1 LTQKNYIR
9 SYSVAPVVGR
19 SGGLL
24 RAESVLVAALVLE
37 MEMLGPEACLRMMA
51 VETNAAH
58 LMSLETSST
67 AEEACGRLQSTAVER
82 RVAAGGVLPSDP
94 IHTVAARTLVSD
106 VMLATKS
113 MAEEACGFLQPLDRF
128 PLSTTLVS
136 HWMYVEVVA
145 ASLATESS
153 FVTGFLGMPL
163 SDRFRTWCWL

>member
-1 LTQKNYIR
+1 M
-9 SYSVAPVVGR
+9 PVDRDYQSDRDTHPV
-19 SGGLL
+19 SHL
-24 RAESVLVAALVLE
+24 LVACISNRLLL
-37 MEMLGPEACLRMMA
+37 MLTVA
-51 VETNAAH
+51 
-58 LMSLETSST
+58 
-67 AEEACGRLQSTAVER
+67 AVER

-128 PLSTTLVS
+128 PLSTTMVS

>member
-1 LTQKNYIR
+1 M
-9 SYSVAPVVGR
+9 APVVGR

-58 LMSLETSST
+58 LMALETSST

-113 MAEEACGFLQPLDRF
+113 MAEEACGFLQPLDSF